1 VKLMMENWRRYL
13 KEAEFYDSPD
23 EDKPGRNQII
33 VFSPEE
39 DYDVEGNTHG
49 ALSHMIKH
57 YNEFAPEKVAAGL
70 QQALKVAAAFSNFIL
85 KNAKSGAVIA
95 QGDEAKKAAN
105 ENAML
110 NTFDLINDKMQN
122 KEPLTDEEK
131 QLSPPIAALNQE
143 YQQLVDSYMSDA
155 TDLEE
160 IADAGQIKQLLDS
173 GKIVKFIGFYKGKPV
188 QYFLNTSNTGL
199 VAYKDG
205 KVATLFRIDKK
216 GNNLA
221 KVAKYFGDALKNK
234 ALGQALASYAGG
246 SAEEPQQQQKK
257 EKPQQQQQKKKP
269 GDIVRRLKQAG
280 KPDEQ
285 IKQILSKAFPN
296 LPEAAVTNML
306 ANIKI

>member
-1 VKLMMENWRRYL
+1 MESWRRYL
-13 KEAEFYDSPD
+13 NEVEFHDSPD

-33 VFSPEE
+33 VFSADE
-39 DYDVEGNTHG
+39 DYDVEGSTHG

-70 QQALKVAAAFSNFIL
+70 QQALKIAAAFNNFTL

-199 VAYKDG
+199 VAYNDG

-216 GNNLA
+216 GNDLA

-234 ALGQALASYAGG
+234 ALGQALASYAGAP
-246 SAEEPQQQQKK
+246 AEEPQQQQKK
-257 EKPQQQQQKKKP
+257 EKPQQQKKGPNIKAMAM
-269 GDIVRRLKQAG
+269 GMQRGGKSFEEIQAQIEKSTG
-280 KPDEQ
+280 RKIPVEN
-285 IKQILSKAFPN
+285 IKQMIGA
-296 LPEAAVTNML
+296 
-306 ANIKI
+306 

>member
-1 VKLMMENWRRYL
+1 MENWRRYL

-23 EDKPGRNQII
+23 EDRPGKNQII
-33 VFSPEE
+33 VFTPEE

-57 YNEFAPEKVAAGL
+57 YNEFAPQKVVAGL
-70 QQALKVAAAFSNFIL
+70 RQALKTAAAFNNFIL

-110 NTFDLINDKMQN
+110 NTFDLINDKIKN

-131 QLSPPIAALNQE
+131 QLSPLVAALNQE
-143 YQQLVDSYMSDA
+143 YQQLVDSYMSSA
-155 TDLEE
+155 TDLEKM
-160 IADAGQIKQLLDS
+160 ADAGQIKQLLDS
-173 GKIVKFIGFYKGKPV
+173 GKIVKFIGFYKGNPV

-199 VAYKDG
+199 VAYKDK

-234 ALGQALASYAGG
+234 ALAQALASYAGG
-246 SAEEPQQQQKK
+246 SAEKPQQQKQKPQQQKK
-257 EKPQQQQQKKKP
+257 GPNIKAMAMGMLRGGKSLEDIQAQIQKTTGRKIP
-269 GDIVRRLKQAG
+269 V
-280 KPDEQ
+280 EN
-285 IKQILSKAFPN
+285 IKQMIGA
-296 LPEAAVTNML
+296 
-306 ANIKI
+306 